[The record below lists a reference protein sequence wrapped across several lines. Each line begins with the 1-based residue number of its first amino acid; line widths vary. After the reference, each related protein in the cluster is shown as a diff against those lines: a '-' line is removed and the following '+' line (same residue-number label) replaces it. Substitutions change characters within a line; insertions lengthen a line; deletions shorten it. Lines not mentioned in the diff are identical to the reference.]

1 MSPCRRPLQ
10 TLALTL
16 AAALLVACN
25 PPGQRSIIRVEQ
37 SGQYYYSIGDYD
49 TAAKE
54 FGEVVHRSPGLWQT
68 RVDLAKSYMKA
79 GKYPEAREQLEIVYT
94 IRPNEPGVLDMLAES
109 MVASGDVDSMAG
121 ELRRQ
126 AEQRQTV
133 SDWMRLGVF
142 MHKAGDHD
150 SAESALLT
158 AARLDKGRNLGPQ
171 LALANM
177 YRDVGETAAALD
189 RYRMA
194 LYLKPR
200 DPAIQ
205 QSIRDLGAIPGP
217 TYALVPVE
225 RNTN

>member
-1 MSPCRRPLQ
+1 MSLCRRSIQCLFPL
-10 TLALTL
+10 L
-16 AAALLVACN
+16 AAGLLTACET
-25 PPGQRSIIRVEQ
+25 PGQRNIIRVEQ
-37 SGQYYYSIGDYD
+37 SGQYYYSIGDYE
-49 TAAKE
+49 TAARE
-54 FGEVVHRSPGLWQT
+54 YAEVVNRSPGLWRT
-68 RVDLAKSYMKA
+68 RIELARSYMKA

-94 IRPNEPGVLDMLAES
+94 SKPNEPGVLDLLAES

-133 SDWMRLGVF
+133 ADWMRLGVF

-150 SAESALLT
+150 SAEAALLT
-158 AARLDKGRNLGPQ
+158 AARLDQGRNLGPQ

-200 DPAIQ
+200 DPAISQ
-205 QSIRDLGAIPGP
+205 AIRDLGAVPGP